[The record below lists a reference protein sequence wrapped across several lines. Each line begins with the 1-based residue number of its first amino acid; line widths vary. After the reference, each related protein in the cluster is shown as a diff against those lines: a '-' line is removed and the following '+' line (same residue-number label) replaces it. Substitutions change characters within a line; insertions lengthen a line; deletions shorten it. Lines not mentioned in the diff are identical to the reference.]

1 MKIDG
6 DPFSTIAAIRTY
18 NFTKKDFNFLRNS
31 WSLQNIIF
39 AFAEVCWTNDFN
51 LQPYFVWTYLFLY

>member
-31 WSLQNIIF
+31 
-39 AFAEVCWTNDFN
+39 
-51 LQPYFVWTYLFLY
+51 